1 MLELKVLVGKV
12 ASADRGDGAGAVA
25 IDEVAGFNQ
34 AVLLRDRWRTINNLL
49 DSTFLIRRQIIKK
62 AVNCISFWHI
72 CYSTCSALI
81 MKSKVK
87 RACGGVDTEYT
98 L

>member
-34 AVLLRDRWRTINNLL
+34 AVLLRDR
-49 DSTFLIRRQIIKK
+49 
-62 AVNCISFWHI
+62 
-72 CYSTCSALI
+72 
-81 MKSKVK
+81 
-87 RACGGVDTEYT
+87 
-98 L
+98 